1 MIKFIYNSLIVL
13 EKFELI
19 NLNLLISILV
29 VYEVFSM
36 FIFLFIN

>member
-1 MIKFIYNSLIVL
+1 MIKFIYNRLIVL
-13 EKFELI
+13 EKFELM

-29 VYEVFSM
+29 VYEVISM